1 MKTVDLTN
9 EIIYYTFQTKFSEN
23 AWANHVNCLGSGVI
37 DYHSFPHGS
46 FISLKLHLLW
56 LPNCFIISEDYLMP
70 LYEHFPFLGP
80 THFPEGIFSRYDSD
94 CYNVISIV
102 PNAILFA
109 LDNAQ

>member
-1 MKTVDLTN
+1 
-9 EIIYYTFQTKFSEN
+9 
-23 AWANHVNCLGSGVI
+23 
-37 DYHSFPHGS
+37 
-46 FISLKLHLLW
+46 
-56 LPNCFIISEDYLMP
+56 MP

-109 LDNAQ
+109 LDSAQ